1 MKEKKRDI
9 KITRIKVDFND
20 PKSFPK
26 STLNKKLLDAT
37 GEKEIAKQKAQD
49 DLEAKMD
56 AALYAK
62 SIREKLGFTQKELSE
77 RIMVPLDTIRNWEQG
92 KRYPTGPARLLLKIL
107 DKAPKLVLQVI

>member
-1 MKEKKRDI
+1 MKEKKRDT
-9 KITRIKVDFND
+9 KITRITVDFND

-26 STLNKKLLDAT
+26 STLNKKLLNAT

-77 RIMVPLDTIRNWEQG
+77 RIMVPLDTIRNWEQ
-92 KRYPTGPARLLLKIL
+92 ALAMA
-107 DKAPKLVLQVI
+107 APFRFSAGTTPSNPYTKT

>member
-1 MKEKKRDI
+1 MKEKKSDTKI
-9 KITRIKVDFND
+9 KRITVNLND

-26 STLNKKLLDAT
+26 WKVNQRLLDAT
-37 GEKEIAKQKAQD
+37 GEKEIAKQKAED

-56 AALYAK
+56 VAKYAK

-77 RIMVPLDTIRNWEQG
+77 RILVPLDTIRNWEQG

-107 DKAPKLVLQVI
+107 DKSPKLVLNLI